1 LRDPDDILRE
11 LACIVFA
18 DVRDLFDKHGN
29 LRAIDGLPDDAVAAI
44 VSIRVVQRRLVA
56 GDKGMVVVGRVEM
69 ANELKAL
76 ELLAKLSGLFQE
88 CSRVRDDAA
97 LLARLD
103 EGRKRVA
110 TETRT
115 G

>member
-1 LRDPDDILRE
+1 
-11 LACIVFA
+11 
-18 DVRDLFDKHGN
+18 
-29 LRAIDGLPDDAVAAI
+29 
-44 VSIRVVQRRLVA
+44 
-56 GDKGMVVVGRVEM
+56 M
-69 ANELKAL
+69 ANKVKAL
-76 ELLAKLSGLFQE
+76 ELLAKLAGLFQE
-88 CSRVRDDAA
+88 RSHFRDDAA